1 MAIVIDT
8 SAIIAVIVGEPER
21 DAIVEATTSND
32 LLAPLS
38 VHWEVGN
45 AFSAMFKKRRYSLDD
60 ARRALQSYRQIAIRF
75 SDVELDAAVRIAHDL
90 KIYAYDAYV
99 IACALEHRC
108 PLLSTDRGLVRA
120 AVRAGVKTLE
130 IRS

>member
-1 MAIVIDT
+1 MPIVIDT
-8 SAIIAVIVGEPER
+8 SAIIAVIIGEPER
-21 DAIVEATTSND
+21 DALLDATTAND

-45 AFSAMFKKRRYSLDD
+45 AFSAMFRQGRYSLDD
-60 ARRALQSYRQIAIRF
+60 AQRALQSYGQIGIRF
-75 SDVELDAAVRIAHDL
+75 LDVELEPAVRIAHDL
-90 KIYAYDAYV
+90 RIYAYDAYV

-108 PLLSTDRGLVRA
+108 ALLSIDRGLMRA
-120 AVRAGVKTLE
+120 AVRAGVKTVE

>member
-1 MAIVIDT
+1 MPIVIDT
-8 SAIIAVIVGEPER
+8 SAIIAVIIGEPER
-21 DAIVEATTSND
+21 DALLEATSSND

-45 AFSAMFKKRRYSLDD
+45 AFSAMFRRGRYSLDA

-75 SDVELDAAVRIAHDL
+75 SDVELDHAVRIAHDL

-99 IACALEHRC
+99 IACALDHRC
-108 PLLSTDRGLVRA
+108 PLLSTDRGLARA
-120 AVRAGVKTLE
+120 AAKAGVKTLE

>member
-1 MAIVIDT
+1 MVIVIDT
-8 SAIIAVIVGEPER
+8 SAIIAVIIGEPER
-21 DAIVEATTSND
+21 DALLEATSSND

-45 AFSAMFKKRRYSLDD
+45 AFSAMFKQKRFSLDA
-60 ARRALQSYRQIAIRF
+60 ARLALESYRQISIRF
-75 SDVELDAAVRIAHDL
+75 SDVELDAALRIAHDL
-90 KIYAYDAYV
+90 RIYAYDAYV

-120 AVRAGVKTLE
+120 AVKAGVKTLE